1 MTPEP
6 ALREILAHWGISS
19 VRELKDIWDDKVF
32 RVETD
37 TGELLT
43 LKNRGLIR
51 EAFRAATVEFQSK
64 VMSHLE
70 DSGVNVPSLLSM
82 TNGSL
87 WLEYAGEAWTLA
99 KFLRGGVGPKAI
111 DVMPELYRNIGREI
125 ARMHQ
130 ALAAYPAEGLEEV
143 TWHED
148 LPLGIPRWAS
158 KLKTELSPDLA
169 AEFAPLVDRLIPEML
184 PLVEGLPEQL
194 IHRDCHFGNILVDGP
209 KVLGFIDCDHFCIGP
224 RIFDL
229 AYLAANQMKAHLED
243 AAAISHLTSLL
254 EDLLKGYHE
263 VCPLKNTEL
272 IAFPHVMMSV
282 PLLFA
287 WWFLTIGKLEWI
299 PRDLQALGWMSVNKE
314 VLASACAR
322 VT

>member
-6 ALREILAHWGISS
+6 ALREILTHWAISS
-19 VRELKDIWDDKVF
+19 VRELHDIWEGKVF

-43 LKNRGLIR
+43 LKNRGPMK
-51 EAFRAATVEFQSK
+51 EAFRASTVEFQAK
-64 VMSHLE
+64 VARHLE
-70 DSGVNVPSLLSM
+70 DRGVNVPSLLPT

-87 WLEYAGEAWTLA
+87 WLEDVGEVWSLA
-99 KFLRGGVGPKAI
+99 KFLRGGVRPKALEI
-111 DVMPELYRNIGREI
+111 TPELYRNIGREI
-125 ARMHQ
+125 ARMHE

-148 LPLGIPRWAS
+148 LPWGIPRWAS
-158 KLKTELSPDLA
+158 QLKTELSPDLA

-229 AYLAANQMKAHLED
+229 AYLAANQMKAHVED
-243 AAAISHLTSLL
+243 VAAFSHLISLL

-263 VCPLKNTEL
+263 VSPLNSREL
-272 IAFPHVMMSV
+272 TAFPHVMMSV
-282 PLLFA
+282 PMLFA

-299 PRDLQALGWMSVNKE
+299 PSDLRALRWMSVNKE
-314 VLASACAR
+314 VLVLACAR